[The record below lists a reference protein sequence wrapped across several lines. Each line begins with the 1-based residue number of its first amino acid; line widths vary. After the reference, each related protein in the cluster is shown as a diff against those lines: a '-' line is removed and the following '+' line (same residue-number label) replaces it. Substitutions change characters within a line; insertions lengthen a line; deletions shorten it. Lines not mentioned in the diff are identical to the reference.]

1 MINNYKGQK
10 AEKATGGNTPL
21 PAGGYVAKIIN
32 AKLEEYSWGSVVVV
46 AFDIAEG
53 DHANFFKNQFDNN
66 QNEDKKWK
74 GTYRLIVPDE
84 NSQYFESN
92 RRQFNNFIY
101 ALEDSN
107 EGYHYDCNEKKFKG
121 LKVGVIFRNK
131 EWEMNGRTGWTTE
144 CGTVDTVEAIRNGT
158 FKPMKDKPLNNKP
171 NTASAPVTSGD
182 LADGEDEDLPF

>member
-10 AEKATGGNTPL
+10 AERSTGGNTPL

-107 EGYHYDCNEKKFKG
+107 ENYHYDCNEKKFKG

-158 FKPMKDKPLNNKP
+158 FKPMKDKPLNNRP

>member
-107 EGYHYDCNEKKFKG
+107 EGYHYDCNEKRFKG

-158 FKPMKDKPLNNKP
+158 FKQMKDKPLNNKP
-171 NTASAPVTSGD
+171 NAASTPVTLGD
-182 LADGEDEDLPF
+182 LTDDDGDLPF

>member
-10 AEKATGGNTPL
+10 AERSTGGNTPL
-21 PAGGYVAKIIN
+21 PAGGYVAKIIS

-171 NTASAPVTSGD
+171 NAASTPVTLGD
-182 LADGEDEDLPF
+182 LTDDDGDLPF